1 MLFRWRRS
9 LTTNMWGQVARQI
22 IHVRTASNGQLTVT
36 VRHYVETWHPA
47 ARLHCH
53 SSTGRIISPIIVS
66 DFSGLSVSFH
76 QLTSDWP
83 VTDMASCL
91 WHAYALHCHRSSA
104 SNRSVHAAV
113 QFISCV
119 RDISPVNVHHARKR
133 SNKYMDHALTS
144 HALGDLASS

>member
-1 MLFRWRRS
+1 MQGCSDKKSCNL
-9 LTTNMWGQVARQI
+9 LA
-22 IHVRTASNGQLTVT
+22 HVR
-36 VRHYVETWHPA
+36 
-47 ARLHCH
+47 
-53 SSTGRIISPIIVS
+53 
-66 DFSGLSVSFH
+66 
-76 QLTSDWP
+76 LTSDWHGKLSLAC
-83 VTDMASCL
+83 TCIAL
-91 WHAYALHCHRSSA
+91 WSSA